1 MRVKSTVDLTG
12 EHYVFAEELV
22 RSGRYASVS
31 AVIQQGIDLL
41 KQRMEDQVLEGKAL
55 RQVLSRRSSGN
66 FVGADEM
73 DIRLN
78 KMFSDKRRAH
88 GVSC

>member
-1 MRVKSTVDLTG
+1 MRVRSAVPLTT
-12 EHYVFAEELV
+12 EQHAFAEELV

-41 KQRMEDQVLEGKAL
+41 KQHMEDEDLERKVV
-55 RQVLSRRSSGN
+55 RQLLCRRQSGN

-73 DIRLN
+73 DARLN
-78 KMFSDKRRAH
+78 KMISDKRREY
-88 GVSC
+88 GVSS